1 MLEVALPICFLQ
13 VSGPSDNL
21 HIKSQGC
28 QGMLLFPALT
38 KDTLSTASGSLGGEA
53 ESGLLPKLKSVT
65 ECWVVNCTEQSDNV
79 YKKRCMAQILMFES
93 MFNFASTLVF
103 SENTYCLKSKLAMNI
118 LYAAREEFV
127 KPQVV

>member
-1 MLEVALPICFLQ
+1 MGLQLEGFWAVATLVCPQLQVLEVALPICFLQ

-21 HIKSQGC
+21 HIKRQGC

-38 KDTLSTASGSLGGEA
+38 KDTLSTASGSLGGET

-79 YKKRCMAQILMFES
+79 YKKKMHGSNCD
-93 MFNFASTLVF
+93 V
-103 SENTYCLKSKLAMNI
+103 
-118 LYAAREEFV
+118 
-127 KPQVV
+127 